1 MSSSDVDYKALLSD
15 EENVI
20 DVEEPLTG
28 EEIQVITTLA
38 NNLRQRHSISAAREA
53 IRFIQSSG
61 YGEASKLFVKELTYK
76 Y

>member
-1 MSSSDVDYKALLSD
+1 MSSSDVDYKALLND
-15 EENVI
+15 ERYEI
-20 DVEEPLTG
+20 ETEDPLTG

-38 NNLRQRHSISAAREA
+38 NSLRPRHSVSAAREA
-53 IRFIQSSG
+53 IAFIQSSG